1 MKRQIINRNFDL
13 REWQQEAFRNITSA
27 AVQGKKDF
35 LCVATPGAG
44 KTKLALTVAHYFLK
58 EKYCE
63 RVVVVT
69 PSDQLKRQWSWEAAE
84 FAGIDLDPD
93 FTNNQGM
100 EVNDFHGVA
109 ITYALLGQDKKA
121 VHAQNTF
128 NKKTFV
134 IFDEIHHAGES
145 LTWGNA
151 VKNSFENAVFRLA
164 ISGTAFRS
172 DDAQIPFI
180 TYENKVSVADY
191 TYSYERAIRENVCRP
206 VYFTIHEGQMKWK
219 VGTTEFEHTFKDSL
233 APDQVSKRLKTALD
247 PKGNWVRD
255 VLKDADEKLS
265 EIRRT
270 HHNAAGLVFAATQRH
285 AKELAIVIKEMT
297 GELPPVVI
305 SSDDDGSEKIAQFKN
320 GNSRWLVSVRM
331 VSEGVDIPRLR
342 IGVYFTIIKS
352 ELYFRQAVGRFVRVL
367 KSLQSQDAFIFI
379 PQDKDIVKLAE
390 TIQLERE
397 HALENADRKVGAGD
411 GLSGTDLFGND
422 YTPALTGK
430 FTPLGSEATDSKTI
444 AVNVEISSGARHEL
458 DTRRVPQNNDPVYLQ
473 KERLRDNINLLAKR
487 YAIKMTN
494 GNRSIRPD
502 FKALHK
508 IWIEK
513 GGKEMHLET
522 IEELKKRLQFYQNK
536 LRY

>member
-1 MKRQIINRNFDL
+1 MAKRQITDRSFNL
-13 REWQQEAFRNITSA
+13 REWQQEAFRLVINTAIM
-27 AVQGKKDF
+27 GKKDF

-44 KTKLALTVAHYFLK
+44 KTKFALTVAHYFLK
-58 EKYCE
+58 ERYCE

-69 PSDQLKRQWSWEAAE
+69 PSDGLKRQWAYEATN

-93 FTNNQGM
+93 FTNNQGI
-100 EVNDFHGVA
+100 EVNDFHGVT
-109 ITYALLGQDKKA
+109 ITYALLGQDKKS

-128 NKKTFV
+128 SKKTLV

-151 VKNSFENAVFRLA
+151 IKNSFENAVFRLA

-206 VYFTIHEGQMKWK
+206 VYFTIHDGQMKWK
-219 VGTTEFEHTFKDSL
+219 VGTQEFEASFKDYL
-233 APDQVSKRLKTALD
+233 TPDQVSKRLKTALD

-255 VLKDADEKLS
+255 VLKDADEKLT

-285 AKELAIVIKEMT
+285 AREISRVIEDLT
-297 GELPPVVI
+297 GSLPPVVV
-305 SSDDDGSEKIAQFKN
+305 SSDNDGSEKIDEFKN
-320 GNSRWLVSVRM
+320 GNARWLVSVRM

-342 IGVYFTIIKS
+342 VGVYFTIIKS

-390 TIQLERE
+390 TIQLERD
-397 HALENADRKVGAGD
+397 HALEDAERKAGGADGVN
-411 GLSGTDLFGND
+411 TDLFGND
-422 YTPALTGK
+422 YTPALQGK
-430 FTPLGSEATDSKTI
+430 FTPLGSEATVSKTI
-444 AVNVEISSGARHEL
+444 AVNVEISSGARHGV

-487 YAIKMTN
+487 YAIKLTN
-494 GNRSIRPD
+494 GNRNIRPD

-508 IWIEK
+508 EWISN

-522 IEELKKRLQFYQNK
+522 IEELKNRLQFYQSK
-536 LRY
+536 LR

>member
-1 MKRQIINRNFDL
+1 
-13 REWQQEAFRNITSA
+13 
-27 AVQGKKDF
+27 
-35 LCVATPGAG
+35 
-44 KTKLALTVAHYFLK
+44 
-58 EKYCE
+58 
-63 RVVVVT
+63 
-69 PSDQLKRQWSWEAAE
+69 
-84 FAGIDLDPD
+84 
-93 FTNNQGM
+93 
-100 EVNDFHGVA
+100 
-109 ITYALLGQDKKA
+109 
-121 VHAQNTF
+121 
-128 NKKTFV
+128 
-134 IFDEIHHAGES
+134 
-145 LTWGNA
+145 
-151 VKNSFENAVFRLA
+151 
-164 ISGTAFRS
+164 
-172 DDAQIPFI
+172 
-180 TYENKVSVADY
+180 
-191 TYSYERAIRENVCRP
+191 
-206 VYFTIHEGQMKWK
+206 MKWK
-219 VGTTEFEHTFKDSL
+219 VGSQEFEHTFKDYL
-233 APDQVSKRLKTALD
+233 TPDQVSKRLKTALD

-255 VLKDADEKLS
+255 VLRDADEKLS